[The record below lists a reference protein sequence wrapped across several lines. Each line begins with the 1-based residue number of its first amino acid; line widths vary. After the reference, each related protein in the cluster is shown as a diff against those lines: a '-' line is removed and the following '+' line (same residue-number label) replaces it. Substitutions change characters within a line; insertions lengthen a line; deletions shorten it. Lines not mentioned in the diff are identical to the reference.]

1 MINREENI
9 AFLLTGSNLGDRLQN
24 LEVALHSIQQ
34 ELGNIVTAS
43 SIYETAPWGLDNQ
56 EAFLNQVL
64 KLSTNLTPNE
74 LLEAVLAIEQKMG
87 RVRQQHWGSRLIDI
101 DLLFFNEE
109 IITTEFLTLPHP
121 YLHQRNFVLVP
132 MAEIS
137 PYWQHPIYRRTIE
150 ELVEECGDVLA
161 VELYEVAEGMS

>member
-9 AFLLTGSNLGDRLQN
+9 AFLLTGSNLGNRLQN
-24 LEVALHSIQQ
+24 LSQAHYFIAQ
-34 ELGNIVTAS
+34 ELGSIVTAS
-43 SIYETAPWGLDNQ
+43 SIYQTAPWGLENQ

-64 KLSTNLTPNE
+64 KLETTLLPNE
-74 LLEAVLAIEQKMG
+74 LLEAVLTIEKKMG

-101 DLLFFNEE
+101 DMLFFNEE
-109 IITTEFLTLPHP
+109 IITTEVLTLPHP

-137 PYWQHPIYRRTIE
+137 PYWQHPIYGRTIE
-150 ELVEECGDVLA
+150 ELVEECGDALA
-161 VELYEVAEGMS
+161 VELYEVAQMR